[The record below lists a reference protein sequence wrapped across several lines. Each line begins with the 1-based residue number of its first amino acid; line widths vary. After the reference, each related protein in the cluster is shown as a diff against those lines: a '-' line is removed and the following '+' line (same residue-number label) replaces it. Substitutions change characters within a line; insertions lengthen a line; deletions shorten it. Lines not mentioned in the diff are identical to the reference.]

1 MKLWYCFVVRVNLRW
16 SYFIYFYSYLLPKA
30 THRQYWSGS
39 GSHTKQADR
48 QSSSQQGSLTLVDQ
62 LFATLMRLRLG
73 LLVQDIAD
81 RFNISSATVSK
92 YFTTW
97 VSLLHL
103 ELKILNPFPSRS
115 AVDRTMPDIF
125 KPKYESVRV
134 ILDCTEIYVQRSSSI
149 LNQALT
155 FSNYKHHNTL
165 KFLVG
170 ITPSGVISFVSEAWG
185 GRASDSHI
193 TINSGL
199 LDLLDEN
206 DTVMADKGF
215 LIEDAL
221 GKKKCKLVI
230 PPFRGATPQFTTD
243 QVFDTQEIARR
254 HIHVE
259 RSIGRVKTFHILD
272 GVLPLTLAPLATQI
286 VCSLLTNFDVPL
298 VKW

>member
-1 MKLWYCFVVRVNLRW
+1 L
-16 SYFIYFYSYLLPKA
+16 SYFIYFLQLSPAKGNTY
-30 THRQYWSGS
+30 QYWSGS
-39 GSHTKQADR
+39 GSQTKQADR
-48 QSSSQQGSLTLVDQ
+48 QRSSQLGSLTLVDQ

-115 AVDRTMPDIF
+115 AIDRTMPDIF

-165 KFLVG
+165 KFLIG

-221 GKKKCKLVI
+221 RKKVQTGHSSFSWSNSTVHHRPSVWHTGNSKTTYTCRAFYWQSEDI
-230 PPFRGATPQFTTD
+230 PYIRWSVASDIGTPCYTD
-243 QVFDTQEIARR
+243 FSSMLFAD
-254 HIHVE
+254 
-259 RSIGRVKTFHILD
+259 
-272 GVLPLTLAPLATQI
+272 
-286 VCSLLTNFDVPL
+286 
-298 VKW
+298 

>member
-1 MKLWYCFVVRVNLRW
+1 
-16 SYFIYFYSYLLPKA
+16 
-30 THRQYWSGS
+30 
-39 GSHTKQADR
+39 
-48 QSSSQQGSLTLVDQ
+48 
-62 LFATLMRLRLG
+62 
-73 LLVQDIAD
+73 
-81 RFNISSATVSK
+81 
-92 YFTTW
+92 
-97 VSLLHL
+97 
-103 ELKILNPFPSRS
+103 
-115 AVDRTMPDIF
+115 MPDIF
-125 KPKYESVRV
+125 KPKYESVKV

-170 ITPSGVISFVSEAWG
+170 ITPSSVISFVSEAWG

-199 LDLLDEN
+199 LDMLDEN

-221 GKKKCKLVI
+221 RKKKCKLVI

-254 HIHVE
+254 RIQ
-259 RSIGRVKTFHILD
+259 RSIGSENIPYIRWSVASDIGTPCYTDFLSM
-272 GVLPLTLAPLATQI
+272 LFA
-286 VCSLLTNFDVPL
+286 S
-298 VKW
+298 

>member
-1 MKLWYCFVVRVNLRW
+1 M
-16 SYFIYFYSYLLPKA
+16 
-30 THRQYWSGS
+30 QYWSGS
-39 GSHTKQADR
+39 GSQTKQADR
-48 QSSSQQGSLTLVDQ
+48 QRSSQLGSLTLVDQ

-115 AVDRTMPDIF
+115 AIDRTMPDIF

-165 KFLVG
+165 KFLIG

-221 GKKKCKLVI
+221 RKKVQTGHSSFSWSNSTVHHR
-230 PPFRGATPQFTTD
+230 PS
-243 QVFDTQEIARR
+243 V
-254 HIHVE
+254 
-259 RSIGRVKTFHILD
+259 
-272 GVLPLTLAPLATQI
+272 
-286 VCSLLTNFDVPL
+286 
-298 VKW
+298 

>member
-1 MKLWYCFVVRVNLRW
+1 M
-16 SYFIYFYSYLLPKA
+16 
-30 THRQYWSGS
+30 QYWSGS

-62 LFATLMRLRLG
+62 LFATLIRLRLG

-206 DTVMADKGF
+206 DTVMADNGF

-254 HIHVE
+254 RIHVE

-272 GVLPLTLAPLATQI
+272 GVLPLTLSPLATQI

-298 VKW
+298 VK